1 MRSRYP
7 FHSLIVYAEM
17 NEPKRSSDLPC
28 RESVIAF
35 VVVLRKRERR
45 GRQRLV
51 PMPICETLS
60 LSLRLYTLLVL
71 RVNPALS
78 KAFYNKTKSV
88 IKQNI

>member
-1 MRSRYP
+1 MNLMRSRYP

-51 PMPICETLS
+51 PMPICETLAFS
-60 LSLRLYTLLVL
+60 TTLYTASAQSQSCIVKGLL
-71 RVNPALS
+71 
-78 KAFYNKTKSV
+78 
-88 IKQNI
+88 